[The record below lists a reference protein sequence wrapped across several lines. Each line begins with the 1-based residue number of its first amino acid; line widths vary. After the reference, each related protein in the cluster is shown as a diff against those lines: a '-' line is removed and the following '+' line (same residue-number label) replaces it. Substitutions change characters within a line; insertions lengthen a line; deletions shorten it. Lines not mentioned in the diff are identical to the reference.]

1 MGTRAGGRGLR
12 VAFKTACLSRKKAPV
27 QRRPRA
33 AAPPKPAAAGPVEA
47 CTMRTVRHALGPSG
61 EESALETL
69 RELEAR
75 DLRRHH
81 HNERRV
87 EAWVS
92 TDELSGLLRGA
103 ALDPRQA
110 GVVRVEDLRAPSPP
124 PRTPPPKLADVLRKE
139 QEDLLARAREK
150 AERDRL
156 AATRHKRLL
165 RMAAGEFLELDLR
178 GSKYVLDPDMR
189 VVQAMDWAANAFC
202 VYTVFAEPYL
212 LVLEHYTADT
222 RQGAPWILMF
232 ASVTAEI
239 FLLFDLLAGPFK
251 G

>member
-1 MGTRAGGRGLR
+1 MGARAGGCGLR
-12 VAFKTACLSRKKAPV
+12 GAFKTACLSRKKAPV
-27 QRRPRA
+27 HRRP
-33 AAPPKPAAAGPVEA
+33 APLRRRSAAAGPVEA
-47 CTMRTVRHALGPSG
+47 CEMRTVRHALGPSG
-61 EESALETL
+61 EESALETR
-69 RELEAR
+69 REVEAR
-75 DLRRHH
+75 DLRRHR

-150 AERDRL
+150 AERERL

-178 GSKYVLDPDMR
+178 GSNFVLDPDLR
-189 VVQAMDWAANAFC
+189 VVRAMDWAANAFC

-212 LVLEHYTADT
+212 LVLEHYKA
-222 RQGAPWILMF
+222 APWILVF

-239 FLLFDLLAGPFK
+239 FFLIDLLAGPFK